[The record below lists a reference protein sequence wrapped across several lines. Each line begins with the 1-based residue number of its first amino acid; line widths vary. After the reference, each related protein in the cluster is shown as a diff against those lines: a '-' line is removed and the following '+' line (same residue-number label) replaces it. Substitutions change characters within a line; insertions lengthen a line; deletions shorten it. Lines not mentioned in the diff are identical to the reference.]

1 MNRLKKHLKYII
13 SLFLVFGLTV
23 TDCDLYSQSNSAD
36 YYQFSNVILRSESIN
51 KDSEL
56 YLFGQKCL
64 PKNTS
69 FPIFSPS
76 LELQDIC
83 SIQIRVLLKTR
94 TLLYQEV
101 SSITAQSIFVS
112 EMTSRNSYKSLYIL

>member
-1 MNRLKKHLKYII
+1 MKKHLKYII

-56 YLFGQKCL
+56 YLFGQKCFI
-64 PKNTS
+64 KNTS
-69 FPIFSPS
+69 FPISFSC
-76 LELQDIC
+76 LELQDVC
-83 SIQIRVLLKTR
+83 SIQTRIILKAR
-94 TLLYQEV
+94 ILLYKEV
-101 SSITAQSIFVS
+101 SSIISQSIFLN
-112 EMTSRNSYKSLYIL
+112 EMITSRNSYKSLYIA